1 MGLFL
6 CPKEVK
12 RCQRNQSARVL
23 TPAVQGLRM
32 VGSVRNTQKLK
43 PNAMRSMTETL
54 LYAVDMDGLG
64 SVSVTAMFSSTRCV
78 SVARSKAS

>member
-12 RCQRNQSARVL
+12 RCRRNPNDHVL
-23 TPAVQGLRM
+23 TPDAQGSRT

-54 LYAVDMDGLG
+54 LYAVGMDGLG
-64 SVSVTAMFSSTRCV
+64 SVSVTAMYSSTHCV
-78 SVARSKAS
+78 SGARSKAS